1 MTDKRA
7 DKIGELWDIYDVN
20 GNKTG
25 NTIQRGQRL
34 APGNYHQIV
43 NLVLFDSTQRVFV
56 QQRSWQKKARP
67 GEWEAATGGSV
78 LAGEDIYRA
87 IAREVQEEL
96 GLTITLTAANV
107 FLNRADQNAT
117 DAWLDTWFVVQMAV
131 TGAQLTL
138 QTSEI
143 NAGEFVASTDTRIN
157 PTERIRIG
165 QAMQHLTT
173 M

>member
-1 MTDKRA
+1 M
-7 DKIGELWDIYDVN
+7 
-20 GNKTG
+20 
-25 NTIQRGQRL
+25 
-34 APGNYHQIV
+34 
-43 NLVLFDSTQRVFV
+43 LFDSTQRVFV

-78 LAGEDIYRA
+78 LAGEDIYHA

-96 GLTITLTAANV
+96 GLTVVLIPANV
-107 FLNRADQNAT
+107 FLNRADQNTT
-117 DAWLDTWFVVQMAV
+117 DAWLDTWFVVQMDV
-131 TGAQLTL
+131 TSAQLTL

-157 PTERIRIG
+157 ATERIRIDH
-165 QAMQHLTT
+165 ALQHLTT